1 MPQTS
6 SPLLPA
12 GEYKNVSGFIYLQ
25 SMMKIRAPES
35 PSEAFRR
42 ARAEHIAY
50 NTGVVLRIIWE
61 VVKPILGWAL
71 FIGLV
76 GIWFTVSVIFQ
87 VLLGKK

>member
-1 MPQTS
+1 
-6 SPLLPA
+6 
-12 GEYKNVSGFIYLQ
+12 
-25 SMMKIRAPES
+25 MMKIRVPET

-42 ARAEHIAY
+42 ARAEQIAY

-61 VVKPILGWAL
+61 VAKPILGWAL

-76 GIWFTVSVIFQ
+76 GIWFTVSMIFQ

>member
-1 MPQTS
+1 
-6 SPLLPA
+6 
-12 GEYKNVSGFIYLQ
+12 
-25 SMMKIRAPES
+25 MMKLETPES
-35 PSEAFRR
+35 PGEALRR
-42 ARAEHIAY
+42 ARAEQTAY

-61 VVKPILGWAL
+61 VAKPILGWAL